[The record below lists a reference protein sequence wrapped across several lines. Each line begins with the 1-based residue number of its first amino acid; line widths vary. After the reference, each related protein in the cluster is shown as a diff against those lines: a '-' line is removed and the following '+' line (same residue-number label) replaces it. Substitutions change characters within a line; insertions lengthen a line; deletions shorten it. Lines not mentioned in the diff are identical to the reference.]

1 MRRRERRPR
10 RSGPCA
16 GRAPGRPGARSV
28 GLLSLAAATVL
39 ALGCTGEGEAPSSGS
54 DTGDSGLQAVD
65 FAPEL
70 NVDLD
75 EMERRPSG
83 LYVQDVVEGDGREAV
98 ERSPVF
104 VQYTGWLPDGTEF
117 DSSRDRGGFSFM
129 LGTGEMLPAWEQ
141 GLRGMNGGGVRRL
154 VVPPELGYGPHG
166 SGDSIPPNT
175 PLVFEVELVQ
185 VLPPAPLGP
194 GPQDSVPTYRRAP
207 IRGDTVSGPGPAD
220 AGSAEPR

>member
-1 MRRRERRPR
+1 MFEISGADRQAGGRRIRR
-10 RSGPCA
+10 A
-16 GRAPGRPGARSV
+16 GFGVLRPALLA
-28 GLLSLAAATVL
+28 GLLLV
-39 ALGCTGEGEAPSSGS
+39 LGCGEPEGSSRAEVEGGS
-54 DTGDSGLQAVD
+54 VLGSVD

-83 LYVQDVVEGDGREAV
+83 LYVQDVLEGEGREV
-98 ERSPVF
+98 VNRSPVF

-129 LGTGEMLPAWEQ
+129 LGMTDILPAWEQ
-141 GLRGMNGGGVRRL
+141 GLRGMRKGGVRRL

-175 PLVFEVELVQ
+175 PLVFEVELME

-194 GPQDSVPTYRRAP
+194 TPGDSVPTYQRAP
-207 IRGDTVSGPGPAD
+207 IPGDTIPGPPS
-220 AGSAEPR
+220 GSAPEDTGPTGSG